1 VKAPADPTQNRLS
14 RRFQR
19 TASLTETLGD
29 TTLVTA
35 NAGPDSSVTVPGNPG
50 NPPQTERL
58 QIS

>member
-35 NAGPDSSVTVPGNPG
+35 NAGPDRFDYVPGIPV
-50 NPPQTERL
+50 T
-58 QIS
+58 